1 MKASIELDKSAT
13 PTLKGKLGI
22 MNAPYTATLEL
33 TRPDGSVDTLVV
45 PSSNTDA
52 WAVSL
57 DGYAAGKYG
66 AVIRPRNGMAFEG
79 TRLAFSL

>member
-1 MKASIELDKSAT
+1 MKASIELDTTAT

-22 MNAPYTATLEL
+22 MNAPYTAIVEL
-33 TRPDGSVDTLVV
+33 TRPDGSVSTLVV
-45 PSSNTDA
+45 PSSDTDA

-57 DGYAAGKYG
+57 DGYAAGKYD
-66 AVIRPRNGMAFEG
+66 AKICPRNGMAFEA